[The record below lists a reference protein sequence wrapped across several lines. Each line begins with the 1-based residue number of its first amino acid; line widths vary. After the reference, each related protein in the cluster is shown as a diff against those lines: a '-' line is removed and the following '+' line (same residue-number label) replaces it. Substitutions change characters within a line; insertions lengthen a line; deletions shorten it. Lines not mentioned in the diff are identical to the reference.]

1 MMFERQL
8 ITKDNPNFLPVTRA
22 TRERSYGATGLTA
35 SKRKANL
42 AKIAKNKEIQDL
54 YARESKKR
62 SAMSGVGGKESPEY
76 KKRMHK
82 LKLMAEGRRIPLEM
96 KDISGS

>member
-8 ITKDNPNFLPVTRA
+8 ITKGNPNFLPV

-96 KDISGS
+96 KDIFGS